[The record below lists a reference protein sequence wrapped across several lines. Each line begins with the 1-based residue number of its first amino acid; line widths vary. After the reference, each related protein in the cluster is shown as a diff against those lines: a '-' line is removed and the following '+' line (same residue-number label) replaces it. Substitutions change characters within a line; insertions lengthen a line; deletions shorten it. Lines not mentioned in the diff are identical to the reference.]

1 MLRLSAPFAAIC
13 AAYVLVSTASAQA
26 VTVRITSPASGA
38 VVAGPDV
45 TVTIAVTGTTLVPGA
60 EATRLEDMHVHYLLD
75 ADPSPFI
82 GTMTPIPMG
91 NPNIVHTASMS
102 QTFSGVAAGPHR
114 VTVVLGLSNH
124 VAVQPAVAPAV
135 NFTVGAAGAQQVP
148 VPAQLPRTGDAES
161 SMAWLA
167 LAGLVGIGI
176 GALLRRRAARV

>member
-1 MLRLSAPFAAIC
+1 
-13 AAYVLVSTASAQA
+13 
-26 VTVRITSPASGA
+26 
-38 VVAGPDV
+38 
-45 TVTIAVTGTTLVPGA
+45 
-60 EATRLEDMHVHYLLD
+60 MHVHYLLD

-148 VPAQLPRTGDAES
+148 VPAQLPRTGDADTGVT
-161 SMAWLA
+161 WLA
-167 LAGLVGIGI
+167 LVGVLGLTVGT
-176 GALLRRRAARV
+176 LLRRRSAHAR